1 MKAIVLAAGKG
12 KRLFS
17 ETFSSPKVL
26 REMLGKPL
34 LGYVTDALSF
44 LPKEDVVL
52 VVGYRKEQVIEAFP
66 QYPYAVQEEQLGTG
80 HAVLCAQPLFSQ
92 YDGPVLVCCGDMP
105 LVREESYRNL
115 IETHVREK
123 NDCTVFTGISH
134 RETSFGRILRDE
146 SGNFSRV
153 VEYKDCTEEEKKI
166 QELNVGIYVFSSRF
180 LFTALKEIKNE
191 NAQKEYYLTDVPPI
205 IQQKGG
211 KIGTYTTLDDEEI
224 LGVNTIEDLKIC
236 EEAYQR
242 REES

>member
-44 LPKEDVVL
+44 LSKEDVIL

-66 QYPYAVQEEQLGTG
+66 EYPYAVQEEQLGTG
-80 HAVLCAQPLFSQ
+80 HAVLSAKPLLSE
-92 YDGPVLVCCGDMP
+92 YHGPVLVCYGDMP
-105 LVREESYRNL
+105 LMTKESYQNL
-115 IETHVREK
+115 VETHMREQ
-123 NDCTVFTGISH
+123 NDCTLFTGISQ
-134 RETSFGRILRDE
+134 RETSFGRIVRDAD
-146 SGNFSRV
+146 GNFSRV
-153 VEYKDCTEEEKKI
+153 VEYKDCNEEEKKI
-166 QELNVGIYVFSSRF
+166 KELNVGLYVFSSDH
-180 LFTALKEIKNE
+180 LFSALKEIKNE
-191 NAQKEYYLTDVPPI
+191 NAQQEYYLTDVPPI

-224 LGVNTIEDLKIC
+224 LGVNTVEDLKLC
-236 EEAYQR
+236 EDVYQR
-242 REES
+242 RQAK